1 MPFGLAVGGS
11 SSAMWPRA
19 YRLVRDQLH
28 RIADGE
34 EPVNIMT
41 GDY

>member
-1 MPFGLAVGGS
+1 M

-28 RIADGE
+28 RWAAGE
-34 EPVNIMT
+34 VLHNVTT
-41 GDY
+41 GAY